1 MAAGL
6 RLVAYERVSTAR
18 QGASGLG
25 LQAQRK
31 VIEDFAASRGS
42 EVLARFTEVE
52 SGRKA
57 DRPELSKAL
66 HLAKVTGATLVIA
79 KLDRLSRNAA
89 FLLALRDS
97 GVRFVA
103 VDMPEANDLT
113 VGIMALVAQAERE
126 AISRRTKEALAVAKA
141 RGVKLGNPNG
151 AESLR
156 RAGKGG
162 VALRAAVSAN
172 AEAFAADLAPV
183 LADIRAAGHTSLR
196 AVAAE
201 LTARGLYYAVCLEQ
215 RVLARRQDSRQPNVA
230 QNTSR
235 FTGSLQPVVLPL
247 IATSARLVLWRK
259 IGNLKL

>member
-1 MAAGL
+1 MADTNCKRGNLARKSPQ

-25 LQAQRK
+25 LEAQRK
-31 VIEDFAASRGS
+31 TIDAFAASRGA

-52 SGRKA
+52 SGKRA
-57 DRPELSKAL
+57 DRPELAKAL

-151 AESLR
+151 AACLR

-172 AEAFAADLAPV
+172 AEDFARDLAAV
-183 LADIRAAGHTSLR
+183 VADIRGAGHVSLR
-196 AVAAE
+196 AIAAE
-201 LTARGLYYAVCLEQ
+201 LAL
-215 RVLARRQDSRQPNVA
+215 
-230 QNTSR
+230 
-235 FTGSLQPVVLPL
+235 
-247 IATSARLVLWRK
+247 RK
-259 IGNLKL
+259 IRTRRGGLWQVSNVWGLLNRV